1 MLTHNY
7 PHNLLHPLITSL
19 HNLKLYLL
27 RNPLT
32 PTTPTPHTPNI
43 QFPPQNILYPYPHF
57 FPPST
62 PYNFQPTNS
71 KCTHTPHPHYPIHL
85 SNPWH
90 PNSPNH
96 LTHTPIH
103 PRILQT
109 HPSNLSPQKS
119 TFSSQKSTPSPNKP
133 THSSHNLTHPSTHS
147 FQNPTHSTHICRK
160 YRIGY
165 NTLL

>member
-7 PHNLLHPLITSL
+7 PHNLLHPLLTSL
-19 HNLKLYLL
+19 HNLNLYLL
-27 RNPLT
+27 RNPSRPPHPL
-32 PTTPTPHTPNI
+32 PTPQISNSHPKISYIHTLT
-43 QFPPQNILYPYPHF
+43 FS
-57 FPPST
+57 PPST

-103 PRILQT
+103 PRTLQT

-119 TFSSQKSTPSPNKP
+119 TFSSQKSTNSPNKP